1 MFYLKLKYK
10 DCVMIKI
17 NISLMS
23 LLFLTSFPSIILPAA
38 QKLTPANTEFAWDLH
53 DVVVQHNIPAII
65 CQSMPSWCAILNLA
79 CSSKKEHRILCAKL
93 KKLKD
98 TAATGQAYTELL
110 HEYDLNKLGGQF
122 RKLACL
128 QKPTKGIK
136 ELMAQLHTMGYIQRP
151 CSNIG
156 SMFFQDLEEKM
167 NSHFSFFSPGTSATY
182 EPDGTSIIKPDP
194 AFYEMH
200 NNKFNP
206 DRDKTFL
213 FIDDKLKNVKAARN
227 AGWIGLQFK
236 NVPQLRD
243 DLQILGIDVQKKLNL
258 PSHL

>member
-1 MFYLKLKYK
+1 
-10 DCVMIKI
+10 MIKV
-17 NISLMS
+17 NTSLMS

-110 HEYDLNKLGGQF
+110 HEYDLDKLGGQF

-128 QKPTKGIK
+128 QKPTKGIA
-136 ELMAQLHTMGYIQRP
+136 ELMAKIHAMGYIQRP

-156 SMFFQDLEEKM
+156 SLFYTDLSKKL
-167 NSHFSFFSPGTSATY
+167 NLDLFHHFAPGTTATY

-200 NNKFNP
+200 NNNFNA
-206 DRDKTFL
+206 DGTKTFI
-213 FIDDKLKNVKAARN
+213 FIDDKLENVRAAHK